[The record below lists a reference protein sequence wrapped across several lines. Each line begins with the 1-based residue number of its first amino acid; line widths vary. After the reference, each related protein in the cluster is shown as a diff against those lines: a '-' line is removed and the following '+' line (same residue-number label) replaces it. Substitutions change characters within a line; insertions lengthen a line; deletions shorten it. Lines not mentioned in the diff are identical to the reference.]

1 MANKKTHPTAAARS
15 TAVATLKPQALT
27 PEGETVLAAVIGS
40 GDALARMPGA
50 GGEIV
55 RQEGVLRVSGRDYAT
70 REGTVPAAEIYF
82 IAGAKSAGDGVW
94 LGERTR
100 SPGSIPRRI
109 TSAS

>member
-40 GDALARMPGA
+40 GDALPGA